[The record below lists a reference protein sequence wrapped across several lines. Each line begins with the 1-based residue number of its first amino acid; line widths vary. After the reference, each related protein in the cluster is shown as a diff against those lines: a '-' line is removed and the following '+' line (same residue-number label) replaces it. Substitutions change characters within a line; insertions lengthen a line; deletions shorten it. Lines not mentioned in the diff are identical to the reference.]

1 MTYDSKEIRT
11 MKFMAWERAKGELRS
26 MTHCF
31 WTNDPESNY
40 EKLNKMIEK
49 FIEKVEYEG
58 LHE

>member
-1 MTYDSKEIRT
+1 MTDDSKEIRT

-31 WTNDPESNY
+31 WTHNTEDNY
-40 EKLNKMIEK
+40 EKLNEAIET
-49 FIEKVEYEG
+49 FIKSIEDNG